1 MSSNHFTRS
10 EQNMIKFYPKIS
22 CWKCKKTLEICSH
35 FVDWQSLF
43 FRYFA
48 YKAFD
53 VCMCTNKLKLSFFCP
68 LMSITLHRQSVFW
81 PHPLLSMAL
90 GMNWRNF
97 HCNFIVDV
105 HNLFFSSSKC
115 LCSMRWASI
124 TRESYNPYW
133 FAFCTNIR
141 GCQTNCKMPSEPCN
155 LVTQLHITYYR
166 VW

>member
-1 MSSNHFTRS
+1 MKYVHILLIGNL
-10 EQNMIKFYPKIS
+10 Y
-22 CWKCKKTLEICSH
+22 
-35 FVDWQSLF
+35 F

-53 VCMCTNKLKLSFFCP
+53 VGMCANKLKLSFFLSTHVNNIAPTKCF
-68 LMSITLHRQSVFW
+68 LTSSS
-81 PHPLLSMAL
+81 LLSMAL

-97 HCNFIVDV
+97 HSNFIVDV

-166 VW
+166 IQ

>member
-1 MSSNHFTRS
+1 MIKQKFQILDFGFWIIQYRWWHFFKRAILCIKKVKLMSSNHFTRS

-48 YKAFD
+48 CKAFD
-53 VCMCTNKLKLSFFCP
+53 VCMCANKLKLSFFCP

-105 HNLFFSSSKC
+105 HNLFFSV
-115 LCSMRWASI
+115 
-124 TRESYNPYW
+124 
-133 FAFCTNIR
+133 
-141 GCQTNCKMPSEPCN
+141 KMPLLYEMS
-155 LVTQLHITYYR
+155 LHHQR
-166 VW
+166 KL

>member
-1 MSSNHFTRS
+1 MIKPKIQILDFGIWIIQYRWWHFFKRAILCIKKVKLMSSNHFTRS

-105 HNLFFSSSKC
+105 HNLFF
-115 LCSMRWASI
+115 
-124 TRESYNPYW
+124 
-133 FAFCTNIR
+133 FV
-141 GCQTNCKMPSEPCN
+141 KMPLLYEMS
-155 LVTQLHITYYR
+155 LHHQR
-166 VW
+166 KL

>member
-97 HCNFIVDV
+97 HCNFIIDV
-105 HNLFFSSSKC
+105 HNLFFSV
-115 LCSMRWASI
+115 
-124 TRESYNPYW
+124 
-133 FAFCTNIR
+133 
-141 GCQTNCKMPSEPCN
+141 KMPLLYEMS
-155 LVTQLHITYYR
+155 LHHQR
-166 VW
+166 KL